1 MQEQQVHPALGY
13 LALSVRDPARSA
25 AFYCRLPGLLRT
37 GAPFALP
44 GAPKTVWLRA
54 GSVYLALIAAAD
66 DASALPVRTGVGIYP
81 RGFHHMCLSV
91 AEIEPFY
98 HDVCAQGLTI
108 ERPLQTGADGNRQFW
123 LRDPD
128 GYPVELMELSPAGL
142 QLADRRAST

>member
-1 MQEQQVHPALGY
+1 MQEQNARPSLGY

-25 AFYCRLPGLLRT
+25 DFYCRLPGLART

-44 GAPKTVWLRA
+44 GTPETVWLRA
-54 GSVYLALIAAAD
+54 GSVYLALIAASD
-66 DASALPVRTGVGIYP
+66 SASGLPVRTGVGLYP

-91 AEIEPFY
+91 ADIEPFY
-98 HDVCAQGLTI
+98 HDVCAQGFAI

-128 GYPVELMELSPAGL
+128 GYPVELMELNPAGL